1 MVYTIYSGNLKFCYK
16 NIQDIDFL
24 ILFDI
29 IIVVEKK
36 TSVGA
41 DDWLKMVNFKMA
53 IETLFQKILFYS
65 NTK

>member
-1 MVYTIYSGNLKFCYK
+1 MVYTIYSGNLKFFYK

-29 IIVVEKK
+29 IIVVEKRRQL
-36 TSVGA
+36 GA
-41 DDWLKMVNFKMA
+41 DDWLKIMNFKMV
-53 IETLFQKILFYS
+53 IEALFKKILFHS

>member
-1 MVYTIYSGNLKFCYK
+1 M
-16 NIQDIDFL
+16 

-53 IETLFQKILFYS
+53 IEALFKKFSFILTLNKRNVNLILIIFLFS
-65 NTK
+65 TKN